1 MLRLI
6 LITVL
11 AFTTSALAEDYRVK
25 PGDTLRLEV
34 MEDPDMR
41 RSVLVL
47 PDGTV
52 SVPLAGHVQAAG
64 KSVPEIEAMI
74 LSAIGANY
82 VTEPHLTVSVASL
95 AKVKPQARLRT
106 ASVPRA
112 VTRRA
117 AAAPVITVFA
127 MGELAKP
134 GKMTVAP
141 GTTVLQLVAEVGGF
155 TRFAASKRLVLRRKD
170 QTGTLVAYRVNAK
183 KMMTGAGKPVVL
195 QSGDVIVVP
204 PRKLFE

>member
-1 MLRLI
+1 MLRLF
-6 LITVL
+6 LI
-11 AFTTSALAEDYRVK
+11 ALLGFSSVAMAEDYRVK

-64 KSVPEIEAMI
+64 KTVPQIEAMI

-95 AKVKPQARLRT
+95 AKSKPKARLRT
-106 ASVPRA
+106 GSVPRA

-117 AAAPVITVFA
+117 ADPVITVFA

-134 GKMTVAP
+134 GKMKVAP

-155 TRFAASKRLVLRRKD
+155 TRFAASKRLVLRRADKS
-170 QTGTLVAYRVNAK
+170 GSMVAYRVNAK
-183 KMMTGAGKPVVL
+183 RMRAGAADPVVL
-195 QSGDVIVVP
+195 QSGDIIVVP

>member
-6 LITVL
+6 LVAVL
-11 AFTTSALAEDYRVK
+11 AFTSAAMADGYRVK

-34 MEDPDMR
+34 MEDPDMG

-52 SVPLAGHVQAAG
+52 SLPLAGHVQAAG

-74 LSAIGANY
+74 LSAIGPNY
-82 VTEPHLTVSVASL
+82 VTQPHLTVSVSSL
-95 AKVKPQARLRT
+95 AKTKPQARVATRRT
-106 ASVPRA
+106 

-117 AAAPVITVFA
+117 APPVITVFA
-127 MGELAKP
+127 MGELEKP
-134 GKMTVAP
+134 GKMAVAP

-155 TRFAASKRLVLRRKD
+155 TRFAASKRLVLRRADASGKM
-170 QTGTLVAYRVNAK
+170 VAYRVDAK
-183 KMMTGAGKPVVL
+183 RMMTGAAQPVVL

-204 PRKLFE
+204 QRKLFE